1 MRRCSKQTL
10 CLLRCCE
17 EHLIFAKRL
26 LRAMICFEQI
36 KGCLKKRVLLV
47 HKVKFSSLRLV
58 HTKIIFEEAVILK
71 KY

>member
-10 CLLRCCE
+10 YLLRCCE

-26 LRAMICFEQI
+26 LSAMICFEQI